1 MNSEVHAFAAATRSG
16 WLLTSYSGQ
25 AYIPGMDRS
34 AAPEIDLLAAR
45 FRAGDE
51 AAFAA
56 VFDGW
61 SGAVF
66 RLAAR
71 ILRDD
76 TEAEEVVEETFWQA
90 WRNRESFD
98 PRRGGMTAWLMTIA
112 RSRSLDRLRAAGRRP
127 EVGVDQ
133 PVLEAVADPSLRDAA
148 EVEELTRLV
157 RGALAELGDDQR
169 EVIELAYFEGL
180 TQSEIAER
188 TAQPLGTVKTRVRL
202 AMVKLRG
209 RLGALGRDG

>member
-1 MNSEVHAFAAATRSG
+1 MLRRPDA
-16 WLLTSYSGQ
+16 
-25 AYIPGMDRS
+25 D
-34 AAPEIDLLAAR
+34 DLLLAR

-71 ILRDD
+71 ILGNDAD
-76 TEAEEVVEETFWQA
+76 AEEVVEETFWQL

-98 PRRGGMTAWLMTIA
+98 VRRGGMTTWVLTIA
-112 RSRSLDRLRAAGRRP
+112 RSRALDRHRAVGRRRENDSHTSGLDRMP
-127 EVGVDQ
+127 AA
-133 PVLEAVADPSLRDAA
+133 PAPDAA
-148 EVEELTRLV
+148 EVDETRRLV
-157 RGALAELGDDQR
+157 RAALDELAREQR
-169 EVIELAYFEGL
+169 EVLELAYFDGL
-180 TQSEIAER
+180 SQTEIAER

-202 AMVKLRG
+202 GLAKLRD
-209 RLGALGRDG
+209 RLGVLRRDP